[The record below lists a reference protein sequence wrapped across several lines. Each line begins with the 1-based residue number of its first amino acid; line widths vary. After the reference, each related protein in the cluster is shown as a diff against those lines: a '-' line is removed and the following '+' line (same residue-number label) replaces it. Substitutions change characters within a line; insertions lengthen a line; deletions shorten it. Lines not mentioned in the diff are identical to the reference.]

1 MGNVN
6 KILIIFISLVWCGS
20 AYAKE
25 VKWKLPI
32 FIDGKMVERLQ
43 TVKNYQGF
51 DHGNDP
57 NSKCLGS
64 LAGYSF
70 INNYKKK
77 DIILANTNSVESCIP
92 CAQKEYNN
100 LCMIPHIIYKA
111 HFEEGFKYSVYSH
124 LELFFDLKEVNRLD
138 NKPILIEELVISI
151 DDTTSLILIKKNVGS
166 TSRCNATDNKFSEL
180 FKILNKSMACKDLQ
194 IGINYTV
201 AIVKYS
207 DIFKSK
213 FNASTKEIIIDK
225 QYDSL
230 NADKL
235 LRFYSDINN
244 REFWHFHYSTTYKT
258 WIDSL
263 VELASKEE
271 ISIFFNQ

>member
-1 MGNVN
+1 M
-6 KILIIFISLVWCGS
+6 KKLISLISVLFLVLSGS

-32 FIDGKMVERLQ
+32 FIDGKMVERVQ

-51 DHGNDP
+51 GHDNDP

-64 LAGYSF
+64 LAGFSF

-77 DIILANTNSVESCIP
+77 DINLTNVNSIESCIP
-92 CAQKEYNN
+92 CADKESNN
-100 LCMIPHIIYKA
+100 LCPLPVIIYKA
-111 HFEEGFKYSVYSH
+111 HFEEGFKYSWYSG

-138 NKPILIEELVISI
+138 NKPILVEELSI
-151 DDTTSLILIKKNVGS
+151 DLGNQTNLSIFKKNIGTTSK
-166 TSRCNATDNKFSEL
+166 CNGPENKFSEF
-180 FKILNKSMACKDLQ
+180 FKILNQSIACKDLQ

>member
-1 MGNVN
+1 M
-6 KILIIFISLVWCGS
+6 KKLFLILVLFLVWS
-20 AYAKE
+20 VNAYAKE

-32 FIDGKMVERLQ
+32 FIDGKVVERLQ

-64 LAGYSF
+64 LAGFSF

-77 DIILANTNSVESCIP
+77 DINLTNMNSVESCIP
-92 CAQKEYNN
+92 CAIKENNN
-100 LCMIPHIIYKA
+100 LCMLPLIVYKA
-111 HFEEGFKYSVYSH
+111 YFEEGFKYSMYSN
-124 LELFFDLKEVNRLD
+124 LDLFFDLKEVNRLD
-138 NKPILIEELVISI
+138 NKPILIEELAIDI
-151 DDTTSLILIKKNVGS
+151 DDTTSLILMKKNVGS
-166 TSRCNATDNKFSEL
+166 TPRCNAADNKFSEL

-207 DIFKSK
+207 DIFKTK
-213 FNASTKEIIIDK
+213 YNASTKEIIIDK

-244 REFWHFHYSTTYKT
+244 REFWNFHNSTTGKT
-258 WIDSL
+258 WITSL
-263 VELASKEE
+263 RELVSKEE
-271 ISIFFNQ
+271 IDIFYNQ